1 MKILALIFIIGLLYV
16 IYHIKFIIKKN
27 SCCGSGYG
35 SKLLK
40 NNNHIVL

>member
-16 IYHIKFIIKKN
+16 IYHIKFIKTKKN

-35 SKLLK
+35 SKLPK
-40 NNNHIVL
+40 E